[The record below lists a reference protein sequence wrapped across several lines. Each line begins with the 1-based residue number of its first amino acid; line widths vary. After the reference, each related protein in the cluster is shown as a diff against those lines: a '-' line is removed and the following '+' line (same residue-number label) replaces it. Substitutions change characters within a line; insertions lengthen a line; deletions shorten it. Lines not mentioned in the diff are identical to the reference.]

1 MINRKPRDF
10 YLKRGAIKNQVMSLV
25 YGDTL
30 YYIWKEGAFIKYIY
44 RSSNLKSFVVQTKNR
59 VFTTKRFDSWKSIDC
74 PHSHGESLIPTYF
87 SSETEIR
94 RDEKGK
100 ECENPFFHL
109 KINSW

>member
-1 MINRKPRDF
+1 MWRNKESSYKSNRWGYPLVAYTIFR
-10 YLKRGAIKNQVMSLV
+10 KR
-25 YGDTL
+25 
-30 YYIWKEGAFIKYIY
+30 EH
-44 RSSNLKSFVVQTKNR
+44 SSNTSINHPILNLLLYKQKIECLPLR
-59 VFTTKRFDSWKSIDC
+59 GLISWKSIDC